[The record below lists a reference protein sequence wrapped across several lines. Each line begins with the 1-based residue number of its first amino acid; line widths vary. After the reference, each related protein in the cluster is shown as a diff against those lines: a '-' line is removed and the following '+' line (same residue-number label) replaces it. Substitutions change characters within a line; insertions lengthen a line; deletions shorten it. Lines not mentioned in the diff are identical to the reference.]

1 MSVSIVLEGKVVG
14 QKRPLF
20 TDWHVDLPPLDENR
34 GDHLKLR
41 DLITSI
47 VIKEVEAFRMRQE
60 ERKLARVMSRQQ
72 IEQGVIGGKVD
83 PGERDLQQEVNVD
96 EAIAVALQAFEDGL
110 YFVFIDDVQQTQL
123 DSEVFLKTNSKVMFL
138 RLTAL
143 VGG

>member
-1 MSVSIVLEGKVVG
+1 MSIEFTVEGKVVG

-20 TDWHVDLPPLDENR
+20 TDWHIELPPVDEGR

-47 VIKEVEAFRMRQE
+47 VVKEVDAFKTRQH
-60 ERKLARVMSRQQ
+60 ERKLARVMSRES
-72 IEQGVIGGKVD
+72 IEQSAIQGKVD
-83 PGERDLQQEVNVD
+83 PGERDLQQTVNLDDAV
-96 EAIAVALQAFEDGL
+96 AVALQAFEDGL
-110 YFVFIDDVQQTQL
+110 YFVFIDEIQQTNL
-123 DSEVFLKTNSKVMFL
+123 NNEIYLKTNSNVVFL